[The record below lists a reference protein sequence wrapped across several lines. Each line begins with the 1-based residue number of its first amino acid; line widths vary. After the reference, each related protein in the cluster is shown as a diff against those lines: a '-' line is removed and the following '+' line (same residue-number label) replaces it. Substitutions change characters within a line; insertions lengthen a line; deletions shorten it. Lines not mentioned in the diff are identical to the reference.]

1 MQFGALTCYYFY
13 YYFFTIIF
21 YKFYQVNVILTIITS
36 IVLVCG
42 KLVTNY

>member
-21 YKFYQVNVILTIITS
+21 YKFYHVNVILTIS
-36 IVLVCG
+36 
-42 KLVTNY
+42 YY

>member
-21 YKFYQVNVILTIITS
+21 DKFYQVNVILTIS
-36 IVLVCG
+36 
-42 KLVTNY
+42 YY